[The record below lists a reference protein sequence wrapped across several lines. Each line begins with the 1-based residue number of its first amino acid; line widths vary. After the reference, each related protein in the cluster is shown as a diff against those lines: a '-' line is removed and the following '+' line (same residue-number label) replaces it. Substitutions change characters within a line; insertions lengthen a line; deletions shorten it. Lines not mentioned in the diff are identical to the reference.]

1 MKKLLIFFLFV
12 ALVGCSQNNA
22 DSTYE
27 HNQDQAGTDLI
38 TNDEG
43 TRNGGDFTNN
53 GDNDMTM
60 GDQNPNLL
68 NTDDNENRHNFSQD
82 VQKAKEVIT
91 AHGYEP
97 GQIWI
102 NGGVMSVTAK
112 QDKNLSRK
120 KQSSAEK
127 ALREDLTKALP
138 RYEINVE
145 ME

>member
-1 MKKLLIFFLFV
+1 MKKLVIFLLSV
-12 ALVGCSQNNA
+12 ALVGCSQNKA

-27 HNQDQAGTDLI
+27 HNQDQAGEDLI

-43 TRNGGDFTNN
+43 THRGGDFTNN

-68 NTDDNENRHNFSQD
+68 NTDNQNRHNFSQD
-82 VQKAKEVIT
+82 VQKAKEVI
-91 AHGYEP
+91 AAEGYEP

-112 QDKNLSRK
+112 KEAKRSGKSHNND
-120 KQSSAEK
+120 AK
-127 ALREDLTKALP
+127 ALQKQLAKALP